1 MEQLSLIDFNNLCDQ
16 ILNGEKS
23 IQDQFDVYNNRRD
36 ILNKMSFL
44 NHLLSYKN
52 IHKNNLL
59 EILYKIY
66 LMFQKKVHDLSS
78 NDTIRKMIQ
87 RNNSEWYVDGLEMN
101 IKDPIY
107 SDFFNHHL
115 ECQEKYDK
123 CCSLCNEVDQLV
135 KDEHN
140 IPLESELHS
149 SHPLERHFD
158 SGIMSCEES
167 IDYIQKIIDNIDSN
181 VISYFNNFDLY
192 QLIDLSIKH
201 KSLYLI
207 LVDKEDDSIPENIHK
222 IFSNF
227 LYVHNLFYKQIIQ
240 YFNYLKDLLS
250 DLKIRCQKIKDFKQ
264 NVQTVAYVDQQKMD
278 VKDDIKNHFFSDSED
293 DTPQEQIQD
302 DTSDDE
308 KFSDQFTFKDGKI
321 KIKNDDDDAS
331 NDEEEDIIGQL
342 INKLLG

>member
-107 SDFFNHHL
+107 SDFFNV
-115 ECQEKYDK
+115 ENPPARACVEVS
-123 CCSLCNEVDQLV
+123 SLPKGV
-135 KDEHN
+135 
-140 IPLESELHS
+140 
-149 SHPLERHFD
+149 
-158 SGIMSCEES
+158 S
-167 IDYIQKIIDNIDSN
+167 IDIEC
-181 VISYFNNFDLY
+181 VA
-192 QLIDLSIKH
+192 
-201 KSLYLI
+201 
-207 LVDKEDDSIPENIHK
+207 
-222 IFSNF
+222 F
-227 LYVHNLFYKQIIQ
+227 L
-240 YFNYLKDLLS
+240 D
-250 DLKIRCQKIKDFKQ
+250 
-264 NVQTVAYVDQQKMD
+264 
-278 VKDDIKNHFFSDSED
+278 
-293 DTPQEQIQD
+293 
-302 DTSDDE
+302 
-308 KFSDQFTFKDGKI
+308 
-321 KIKNDDDDAS
+321 
-331 NDEEEDIIGQL
+331 
-342 INKLLG
+342 